1 MCETAD
7 VIVVAGEALIDL
19 VISPSGG
26 VETSLGGAPYN
37 TARACGR
44 LGAETAFVGALSV
57 DRFGTMLTSRLEEDG
72 VETAFAPRVDEPT
85 TLAAAELDDRG
96 AASYRFYIDGTSAP
110 ALVTP
115 PDLRSDV
122 LFAGGLGL
130 VFAPMADTI
139 EAMVSDAGASMV
151 MIDVNCRPLTVVD
164 RDEYVARVARVVAR
178 ADVVKVSDD
187 DLRYLAPDLAPIDAA
202 RRLLADGARVVLLTA
217 GGAGA
222 HVLTAHDERFVP
234 AEPVDVVDT
243 VGAGDTFGAGFLTA
257 WTGTSGS
264 EGEVRDDLHDFDDIQ
279 RLVDAAAFGAH
290 VAAVVCGRRGAD
302 PPWRDEVEFDAA

>member
-1 MCETAD
+1 M
-7 VIVVAGEALIDL
+7 IVVAGEALIDL
-19 VISPSGG
+19 VIAPSGG

-72 VETAFAPRVDEPT
+72 VETAFAPRVDVPT

-96 AASYRFYIDGTSAP
+96 AASYRFYVDGTSAP
-110 ALVTP
+110 ALTSP
-115 PDLRSDV
+115 PDVRGDV

-139 EAMVSDAGASMV
+139 EAMVADAGTSMV
-151 MIDVNCRPLTVVD
+151 MIDVNCRPRTIAD
-164 RDEYVARVARVVAR
+164 RGQYVARVARILAR
-178 ADVVKVSDD
+178 TDVVKVSDD
-187 DLRYLAPDLAPIDAA
+187 DLRYLAPDQEPIAAA
-202 RRLLADGARVVLLTA
+202 RRLLDDGARVVLFTA

-222 HVLTAHDERFVP
+222 HVLTARHERFVP
-234 AEPVDVVDT
+234 AEPVAVVDT
-243 VGAGDTFGAGFLTA
+243 VGAGDTFGAGFMTA
-257 WTGTSGS
+257 WTTSSGA
-264 EGEVRDDLHDFDDIQ
+264 GGDLHDFDDID
-279 RLVDAAAFGAH
+279 RLVDAASFGAH

-302 PPWRDEVEFDAA
+302 PPWRDEVELDPA